1 MVRDYNSK
9 RKLSLMTEKEYKDII
24 ERYSD
29 EVYRYLA
36 KNLQD
41 IDKAKDIVQDSF
53 LALWNNRDK
62 VEKDK
67 VKYWLFTTA
76 HNNLLK
82 QIRYDK
88 VRENQIQNETSTSL
102 NSDNK
107 QLLDYLLNQLN
118 DKMRQCLMLKEWQGF
133 SVKEIAEIMQISEN
147 DVKIN
152 IFRAKVK
159 LREIY
164 ENK

>member
-1 MVRDYNSK
+1 MS
-9 RKLSLMTEKEYKDII
+9 EKEYKDII

-67 VKYWLFTTA
+67 VKYWLFTTT

-88 VRENQIQNETSTSL
+88 VRKNQIQNETSTSL

-133 SVKEIAEIMQISEN
+133 SVKEIAEIMQISES
-147 DVKIN
+147 DVKVN
-152 IFRAKVK
+152 IFRAKLK
-159 LREIY
+159 LKEIY
-164 ENK
+164 ENNER